1 MSIQGARTWPVPS
14 QQKGTGPANSLNA
27 QTANTEGV
35 FTADFHTK
43 ASAFLEAVPH
53 NMTPLSDSAVQVR
66 AGHAKGNKVQ
76 TAALKLH
83 WVLIKPPPE

>member
-14 QQKGTGPANSLNA
+14 QQKGKGPANSMNA
-27 QTANTEGV
+27 QTANGEGG
-35 FTADFHTK
+35 FTTDFHTK
-43 ASAFLEAVPH
+43 ATAFLAAAPH
-53 NMTPLSDSAVQVR
+53 NLTPLSDSAVLVR
-66 AGHAKGNKVQ
+66 AGHGKGNKVQ